1 MIRINLLPV
10 RAAQRKEKLRTQISV
25 LCLSLLF
32 VCIICG
38 AVYVRMMSKINDKAA
53 EVGSVEQEIV
63 QLKKKIGEVSK
74 YKKLQGDLKKK
85 LDILDVLKEN
95 RDGPVHLLNELSL
108 ALPDKLWIKNYSVSG
123 GKINIAG
130 LCLSEKIVATFMRN
144 LENSPYYR
152 KVELGVTEQTTVN
165 GVKLQKFSLVCQTDK
180 PADK

>member
-10 RAAQRKEKLRTQISV
+10 RAAQRKEKLRTQVSV

-32 VCIICG
+32 VCIVCG
-38 AVYVRMMSKINDKAA
+38 AEYMRMMSKVDDKAA
-53 EVGSVEQEIV
+53 EVKSVEREIN

-95 RDGPVHLLNELSL
+95 KSGPVHLLNELSL
-108 ALPDKLWIKNYSVSG
+108 ALPDKLWINNYSVSG
-123 GKINIAG
+123 GKVNIKG
-130 LCLSEKIVATFMRN
+130 FCLSEKIVATFMRN

-152 KVELGVTEQTTVN
+152 NIELGVTEQTTVN
-165 GVKLQKFSLVCQTDK
+165 GVKLQRFTLVCQTDK
-180 PADK
+180 PTDK